1 MQDFEKKAVK
11 ANFLIFLLPLSLR
24 MFKDWKGKEKKWLFM
39 EKEFLFQKMIGFPFD
54 IGKGG
59 NRGIGRNHLEEEA

>member
-1 MQDFEKKAVK
+1 LEGQ
-11 ANFLIFLLPLSLR
+11 R
-24 MFKDWKGKEKKWLFM
+24 KKWLFM